1 MTRRLA
7 RALLYLGTA
16 AVVLGL
22 SKVHA
27 AWVAV
32 PPYDLTGS
40 SRFAWAVAYIGLL
53 SAAAYGVGLPD
64 LPRTLRAAELSA
76 MGATAGAALGMS
88 IIQLVA
94 GDALLPRFVV
104 FGSALVLTLWY
115 LFCVAVAAGGRTL
128 AEVRDQIVLVVDPGE
143 AATLDED
150 LRRAPEHPA
159 QVVGTLTPEAARPT
173 GDGRQPLS
181 ELARGT
187 GATVVV
193 LDRAAQADE
202 TVVAQAAGLHEAG
215 VRIRTLS
222 LFYEQWL
229 GKLPLGEL
237 ERVSLLFDIG
247 EIHRQRYGRLK
258 RLGDVVVGAVGLLV
272 FVLAVPIVAL
282 GNLFGNRGSL
292 FFLQERVGRNGEPFE
307 ILKFRT
313 MRPADGP
320 STWTT
325 EGDPRVTAF
334 GRILRKSHLDE
345 LPQMVNI
352 VRGELSV
359 VGPRPEQPRYVAELV
374 EKLPF
379 YDIRHLV
386 RPGLTGWAQVKY
398 GYAADDSDAM
408 EKLQYEFF
416 YLRHQ
421 GLALDLRIVGRTIR
435 SVLLSEGR

>member
-16 AVVLGL
+16 AAVLGL

-27 AWVAV
+27 AWVAET
-32 PPYDLTGS
+32 PYDFTGS
-40 SRFAWAVAYIGLL
+40 FRFAWAIAYIGLL

-76 MGATAGAALGMS
+76 MGATGGAALAMS
-88 IIQLVA
+88 VIQLVA

-115 LFCVAVAAGGRTL
+115 LFCVAVSAGGRTM

-143 AATLDED
+143 AAALDED
-150 LRRAPEHPA
+150 LRRAPEQPA
-159 QVVGTLTPEAARPT
+159 QVVGTLAPAAARPT
-173 GDGRQPLS
+173 GDGHQPLS
-181 ELARGT
+181 DRVRAT

-202 TVVAQAAGLHEAG
+202 TVVAQAAALHQG
-215 VRIRTLS
+215 GTRVRTLS

-247 EIHRQRYGRLK
+247 EIHGQRYGRVK
-258 RLGDVVVGAVGLLV
+258 RLGDVLVGAVGLLV
-272 FVLAVPIVAL
+272 FVLAVPFVAV
-282 GNLFGNRGSL
+282 GNLFGNRGPL

-313 MRPADGP
+313 MRAGEGPA
-320 STWTT
+320 TWTT
-325 EGDPRVTAF
+325 ERDPRITSF
-334 GRILRKSHLDE
+334 GRILRTSHLDE
-345 LPQMVNI
+345 LPQMLNI
-352 VRGELSV
+352 VRGELSL

-379 YDIRHLV
+379 YDVRHLV

-421 GLALDLRIVGRTIR
+421 GIAIDLRIVGRTIR
-435 SVLLSEGR
+435 SVLRSEGR